1 MCWGMAD
8 SVNILEMIIRLE
20 VLGMVR
26 FSSSVKEYNITRFIG
41 TDLPEVLKNIKF
53 LRAFEVLRN
62 FMCLVMSNSLE
73 GCRNVRF
80 SQALDRPYKNY
91 S

>member
-8 SVNILEMIIRLE
+8 SVNILEMIKRLE

-26 FSSSVKEYNITRFIG
+26 FSSSVEDYNITRLS
-41 TDLPEVLKNIKF
+41 DLLEVLKNIKF
-53 LRAFEVLRN
+53 LWAFEVSRN

-80 SQALDRPYKNY
+80 FQALDRLYKNY